1 MKDVYTYIL
10 LSSAFFFSLLAIHPI
25 FCFVCLF
32 QVSPLMSFTFLRS
45 VTTTDDDRLV
55 ILLTIRD
62 KNQRISP
69 GKKKKKKVVVSEK
82 KNNLALRFFWQ
93 KIKRKAL
100 FLSFVFFC
108 WHCAFIARVRN
119 QSHIKSPCYYC
130 AGSCAIYIIIKR
142 HSTQHKNLVLLLL
155 NTYIPSLK
163 KWPFFLLAVN
173 IKIVALYFFF

>member
-69 GKKKKKKVVVSEK
+69 GKKKSCCFRKKKQPSSQI
-82 KNNLALRFFWQ
+82 LLTI
-93 KIKRKAL
+93 IKRKAL

-142 HSTQHKNLVLLLL
+142 HSKKHKNLVLLLL
-155 NTYIPSLK
+155 NTYIPSPK
-163 KWPFFLLAVN
+163 KWPFFSLSSE
-173 IKIVALYFFF
+173 Y